1 MDTRDTLGDTK
12 NETPAV
18 VATTDAEGAYRQIV
32 VTRRE
37 RRGDDARLLRRS
49 FSFDRAFGP
58 DASQAEVYAE
68 CGSLIRCV
76 ADGYNVCLL
85 AYGQTG
91 SGKTHTM
98 SGPTN
103 DFLNGF
109 SFSDGDGDGD
119 ASVAEERALGVN
131 YRALDDVFRTTRA
144 RDAVATHVVTVSV
157 LEIYNEECRDLL
169 ASRGGR
175 KIDVSG
181 FGAESLSAS
190 GSNGSRTKPKNVAG
204 ADNVPDAIA
213 RVVRDAD
220 DVYAAMREGEASR
233 STGATAMNARSSRSH
248 SVVIVRV
255 EAVSRETNVKTRGAL
270 FLVDL
275 AGSERVARS
284 EASGDRLVEARHI
297 NKSLSALGD
306 VVSALQHRA
315 SHVPYRNS
323 KLTTLLRG
331 ALGPNGKAL
340 LFAHVSPCAASADES
355 VSTLAFAERAA
366 AVELGKARRFSV
378 GPEATKSTKANETE
392 KEREMAKAAREMAE
406 MRLSVEAWEK
416 RARDAETKLLKNTGH
431 GVRQE
436 KGRTSDK
443 SASASRTDSAASSGR
458 PTSKIPRLSVST
470 TRGGS
475 NASTDFSRAASDA
488 SRFSFSEKSVSERS
502 VFSENASYFDEAI
515 PCDAFPSDRVSYDRD
530 GETDEAELRRQA
542 AAAAMS
548 AAEATPPRPAA
559 ARFAAVKER
568 GSIDTSADD
577 DETVDP
583 DAAQVFLAAN
593 ERASPGIGPAL
604 SPLSAL
610 ANASFADD
618 GSPSPAAAAA
628 MFDPTAVGC
637 EENASPPYG
646 RTVERDAA
654 ASKWRSAYDVVN
666 AAHAT
671 ESVRKKRSMYSRA
684 AAAFGFA
691 KKKPEAR
698 GRWQ

>member
-1 MDTRDTLGDTK
+1 
-12 NETPAV
+12 
-18 VATTDAEGAYRQIV
+18 
-32 VTRRE
+32 
-37 RRGDDARLLRRS
+37 
-49 FSFDRAFGP
+49 
-58 DASQAEVYAE
+58 
-68 CGSLIRCV
+68 
-76 ADGYNVCLL
+76 
-85 AYGQTG
+85 
-91 SGKTHTM
+91 
-98 SGPTN
+98 
-103 DFLNGF
+103 
-109 SFSDGDGDGD
+109 
-119 ASVAEERALGVN
+119 
-131 YRALDDVFRTTRA
+131 VFRTTRA

-169 ASRGGR
+169 AKRGGR

-181 FGAESLSAS
+181 FGAESLNAS
-190 GSNGSRTKPKNVAG
+190 GSNGSRTKTKNVAG
-204 ADNVPDAIA
+204 ADNVPDAVA

-220 DVYAAMREGEASR
+220 DVYAAMREGEANR

-284 EASGDRLVEARHI
+284 EASGDRLLEARHI

-378 GPEATKSTKANETE
+378 AEATKETKANETE
-392 KEREMAKAAREMAE
+392 KEREKAKAAREMAE

-416 RARDAETKLLKNTGH
+416 RARDAETRLLKNTGR

-458 PTSKIPRLSVST
+458 PTSKIPRLSVSQ

-583 DAAQVFLAAN
+583 DAAQVFLATN

-628 MFDPTAVGC
+628 CSTRRRSGVRKTRRLRTGGQSSATRRHPSGDP
-637 EENASPPYG
+637 
-646 RTVERDAA
+646 RTTSSRRRTRRSQCA
-654 ASKWRSAYDVVN
+654 RSARCIRAPPRRSGSRRRN
-666 AAHAT
+666 P
-671 ESVRKKRSMYSRA
+671 KRGGGGSSLSILV
-684 AAAFGFA
+684 
-691 KKKPEAR
+691 
-698 GRWQ
+698 